1 MRIKQR
7 TERKIIPL
15 GYLDNENAK
24 PEKKRPLAQPK
35 AANPPK
41 SKRTKKPRAF
51 PKFKVNSMAVTPPLA
66 FVRDVFKYGF
76 LLIPPVSVVKTS
88 PDNPLKTRVSLALK
102 VSQSASYFKPSQ
114 INRLHVVS
122 PAVMVSFKRQKDTL
136 YPKLKPHL
144 VKTKQVEPK
153 TKIPRRR
160 APTPSVQFL
169 KPERIQKDSPTV
181 LLPSLTKNNTLR
193 ISYTSSIPPQG
204 LLVATMVPPDPE
216 ESGYLSIISNKMSP
230 LKLLLSTSLP
240 ATGHPQGTPQENLTT
255 TTSMIG
261 GGKLI
266 LPNIG
271 LSKGVRVNILE
282 PKKEFNIIEPPGSVY
297 GFIKMEVKKMEGEIL
312 LSNLLNIKGYLP
324 KGASEALDKPIFVL
338 IGQDIGEWHY
348 PVAYLLSELYKE
360 IKGEK
365 PSPTLRDFGEYIEDA
380 KNVDSAKEV
389 HLMVTFKPWGKIEIL
404 DGREVEVSK
413 IKSFFEK
420 IRGRLGTAYL
430 QGLGFFLVVAENKKI
445 PDIENFLSQ
454 VKGVSKNIM
463 LPEIPESKTLER
475 YSALTY
481 ALLGI
486 EDDDFLRA
494 IEKYEEVLKK
504 TAKVLSFFVPR
515 GMDETQE
522 HLFKESHQYPLKV
535 AVFSYLIDLE
545 LKKLDERP
553 AGDEF
558 YKFIAS
564 LLTTGKIKIESPIR
578 IGERE
583 VIPDIIYNG
592 DNKKAYIEIETLV
605 GTEDPLK
612 KIDMTIG
619 KYLLDNRFVLD
630 GHELWI
636 VLRPVSALIH
646 YEDLK
651 QHQKLFKLLY
661 GEVPVKFKVLV
672 YRKGWRLIDI
682 ETFAKRI
689 KDALKETKELRENV

>member
-1 MRIKQR
+1 
-7 TERKIIPL
+7 
-15 GYLDNENAK
+15 
-24 PEKKRPLAQPK
+24 
-35 AANPPK
+35 
-41 SKRTKKPRAF
+41 
-51 PKFKVNSMAVTPPLA
+51 
-66 FVRDVFKYGF
+66 
-76 LLIPPVSVVKTS
+76 
-88 PDNPLKTRVSLALK
+88 
-102 VSQSASYFKPSQ
+102 
-114 INRLHVVS
+114 
-122 PAVMVSFKRQKDTL
+122 MVSFKRYENAL
-136 YPKLKPHL
+136 YPKLEPRSTEIIK
-144 VKTKQVEPK
+144 KVEPK
-153 TKIPRRR
+153 IKIPGRRF
-160 APTPSVQFL
+160 PTPAVQIL
-169 KPERIQKDSPTV
+169 KFERIQKDFSNT
-181 LLPSLTKNNTLR
+181 LLPLSTRNSTLQ
-193 ISYTSSIPPQG
+193 INCIGSTALQK
-204 LLVATMVPPDPE
+204 LLMAKRVPPSSW
-216 ESGYLSIISNKMSP
+216 ESGYLSITNKKMSP
-230 LKLLLSTSLP
+230 LKLMLDTSLP
-240 ATGHPQGTPQENLTT
+240 ATGYIQGTLQENSTITISLLG
-255 TTSMIG
+255 SR
-261 GGKLI
+261 I
-266 LPNIG
+266 LPKIRMLEDVELHTLD
-271 LSKGVRVNILE
+271 LSR
-282 PKKEFNIIEPPGSVY
+282 EFSVIEPPSSVY
-297 GFIKMEVKKMEGEIL
+297 GFIKMEAEKMNRESL
-312 LSNLLNIKGYLP
+312 LSDLLNIKGYLP

-338 IGQDIGEWHY
+338 LGQDVGEWHY
-348 PVAYLLSELYKE
+348 PISYLLSELYKE

-365 PSPTLRDFGEYIEDA
+365 PNPTLRDFGEYIEDA

-404 DGREVEVSK
+404 DGRRVEVSK

-430 QGLGFFLVVAENKKI
+430 QGLGFFLVVAENRKI
-445 PDIENFLSQ
+445 PAIENFLSQ

-486 EDDDFLRA
+486 ESDDFLRA
-494 IEKYEEVLKK
+494 IEKYEEALKK
-504 TAKVLSFFVPR
+504 TVKVLSFFVPR
-515 GMDETQE
+515 GTDETQE
-522 HLFKESHQYPLKV
+522 HSFKEFHQYPLKV

-564 LLTTGKIKIESPIR
+564 LLTSGKVKIESPIR

-630 GHELWI
+630 DHELWI

-646 YEDLK
+646 YEDLR

-672 YRKGWRLIDI
+672 YRKGWKLIDI
-682 ETFAKRI
+682 ETFARGI
-689 KDALKETKELRENV
+689 KDALKETKELRDNI